1 MFGCLVFLNTVM
13 VAWQVILHYISYLY
27 IVTMILDG
35 KAPNKRK
42 KETLLAK
49 ENHIDTNKY
58 SYICIIID
66 LEPALGVITKWYS
79 RFSPGPKICQFCMKT
94 HNFYCF
100 I

>member
-1 MFGCLVFLNTVM
+1 M

-35 KAPNKRK
+35 KAPNKQK

-49 ENHIDTNKY
+49 EKHIDTNKY
-58 SYICIIID
+58 TYICIIIN
-66 LEPALGVITKWYS
+66 LESVLGVITKWYS
-79 RFSPGPKICQFCMKT
+79 RFSLGQKSFQFCIKT